1 MNKNVRSESDNVADS
16 HVADSHSAMVHH
28 SLSLKWRIALLCGLA
43 IALLGITSSLLA
55 YWVVRSRILTN
66 IERSIIIDAKQVAR
80 TYEEGLGVAPILDG
94 PTGGL
99 FVQIYS
105 PQGTLLATSRRRFA
119 DAPIDAEMVL
129 AAKHEEV
136 VWHGRLAD
144 EPVMAALEPVSFGMV
159 AVVAP
164 TGFLSVLL
172 LNLAQVLAL
181 VAVLLSAVGGI
192 AGYFVA
198 QWSMRPVSR
207 LAAMTEGFSADR
219 LKLIPYRGPDD
230 EVGRLTRAYNDLIGQ
245 LKDALEAQRV
255 FLAETSHELRTPL
268 TSMRGFLDRALRR
281 ANPEAQQD
289 LQDARR
295 IADTLSRLVAD
306 ILQLSRGE
314 IIREVVPH
322 LLDPYEDLLVPMAEE
337 FKGVKLEGHAG
348 ELIVG
353 DPEQLQQLLRN
364 LTANAVRAC
373 DDTPSRVMLRCHC
386 STDGDNNND
395 KNKNGGN
402 QNEVVLEVRDS
413 GPGIAPDVLPDIFR
427 KFYKGAGGGAGL
439 GLAIAKQIAL
449 AHDGDIFVE
458 SERGV
463 GTTFFVHLPSFADGG
478 DDDEL

>member
-1 MNKNVRSESDNVADS
+1 MNKNVSSESDN
-16 HVADSHSAMVHH
+16 VADSHSAMVHH

-119 DAPIDAEMVL
+119 DAPIDAEIVL
-129 AAKHEEV
+129 AAKREEV

-172 LNLAQVLAL
+172 RNLAQVLAL

-386 STDGDNNND
+386 STDGDNNNGD
-395 KNKNGGN
+395 NNNGENKNGGDK
-402 QNEVVLEVRDS
+402 NEVVLEVRDS